1 MLIVTLH
8 NLAHTYGLLPS
19 EVMSRA
25 TTFDLYAL
33 DVATRYSKY
42 QQEVA
47 DGKTPS
53 TKPKKMP
60 TQDEMKAML
69 KRVRGEQ

>member
-1 MLIVTLH
+1 MLVVSIH

-33 DVATRYSKY
+33 DVATKHSKY
-42 QQEVA
+42 QQEKYE
-47 DGKTPS
+47 GKNPS
-53 TKPKKMP
+53 TKVAREP
-60 TQDEMKAML
+60 TQDELLAMI
-69 KRVRGEQ
+69 KRVRGE